1 MTNSLPQL
9 RSYDYIESD
18 DTSTGLDDDTSI
30 YMQTLQDETFVIMA
44 SITAGLCGI
53 TAIACCCYYKAYG
66 TLEAPEGL

>member
-18 DTSTGLDDDTSI
+18 DTSI
-30 YMQTLQDETFVIMA
+30 YMQTLQDETFIIMA

-66 TLEAPEGL
+66 TLEAPEGY